1 MALLTLVRSAPI
13 KAEMTF
19 NITQPGLFQMN
30 IKLLKYVK
38 EEGYCCM
45 WAWLE
50 TNKAKPSSDIMDELG
65 KVCTSRA
72 LRYHRAA
79 HRNGKVSCEE
89 LLKCLKLMESR
100 KTP

>member
-1 MALLTLVRSAPI
+1 
-13 KAEMTF
+13 
-19 NITQPGLFQMN
+19 MN

-72 LRYHRAA
+72 LRYHRAS
-79 HRNGKVSCEE
+79 HKKGETLCEE
-89 LLKCLKLMESR
+89 LSKCLKER
-100 KTP
+100 VKTNRETL